1 MKTVTPIALGLL
13 LMALAACSN
22 SDSNTQ
28 PRQISKDRAGS
39 GIPPLTG
46 TLPNGVIG
54 DSATK

>member
-1 MKTVTPIALGLL
+1 MKTTTPIALALL
-13 LMALAACSN
+13 LMTLAACS
-22 SDSNTQ
+22 SSYQ
-28 PRQISKDRAGS
+28 PAPISKERASS

>member
-1 MKTVTPIALGLL
+1 MKTVTPIALAVL
-13 LMALAACSN
+13 LMALAACS
-22 SDSNTQ
+22 SDSGSQ
-28 PRQISKDRAGS
+28 PRQISKERSSS

>member
-1 MKTVTPIALGLL
+1 MKTVTPIALALL
-13 LMALAACSN
+13 LMTLAAC
-22 SDSNTQ
+22 DSTDQ
-28 PRQISKDRAGS
+28 PRQISKDRASS

>member
-1 MKTVTPIALGLL
+1 MKTVTPIALALL
-13 LMALAACSN
+13 LMALAACN

-28 PRQISKDRAGS
+28 PRQISKERAGN

>member
-1 MKTVTPIALGLL
+1 MKTVPPIALALL
-13 LMALAACSN
+13 LMALAACSG
-22 SDSNTQ
+22 DGNTQ
-28 PRQISKDRAGS
+28 PRQISRERAGS